1 MKATFALLLLA
12 LPSQA
17 FCQGGAASQAD
28 RYIEASVRGSY
39 VYVNYLRDDDIKVA
53 AADGAVTLTG
63 IISGEF
69 YRSLAEV
76 TAADVP
82 GVRSV
87 DNRLELKGSLPS
99 ANSDAWFREKVKAAL
114 RFRRSTGAGV
124 TEVDVKDG
132 IVTLRGVAA
141 SQSQKELAGE
151 YAGNIEGIKG
161 LSNEMTVAPAPGQK
175 PRTTSE
181 KIDDIS
187 VSALVRMALQLH
199 RSTSGLQ
206 VAVATKLGVVT
217 AGGRAASA
225 AEKDLVTRL
234 IRDVNGVKKVKNRMT
249 VGKP

>member
-1 MKATFALLLLA
+1 MKAMFALFLLA

-17 FCQGGAASQAD
+17 FSQGGAASQTD
-28 RYIEASVRGSY
+28 RYIEASVRNSY
-39 VYVNYLRDDDIKVA
+39 VYMNYLREDDIKVA

-69 YRSLAEV
+69 YRSLAQV

-99 ANSDAWFREKVKAAL
+99 ANSDAWFREKIKAAL
-114 RFRRSTGAGV
+114 RFRRSLTGGV
-124 TEVDVKDG
+124 IEVDVKDG
-132 IVTLRGVAA
+132 IATLRGVAA
-141 SQSQKELAGE
+141 SQAQKELAGD
-151 YAGNIEGIKG
+151 YAGSIEGIKG
-161 LSNEMTVAPAPGQK
+161 LRNEMTVAPAPK
-175 PRTTSE
+175 SEKRSTSE

-187 VSALVRMALQLH
+187 VGALVRMALQLH

-206 VAVATKLGVVT
+206 VAVASKRGVVT
-217 AGGRAASA
+217 VGGRAANA

>member
-1 MKATFALLLLA
+1 MKAIFALVLLA
-12 LPSQA
+12 LPAHA
-17 FCQGGAASQAD
+17 FSQGGAAAQTD
-28 RYIEASVRGSY
+28 RYIEASVRDSY
-39 VYVNYLRDDDIKVA
+39 VYKNYLQDDDIKVT

-69 YRSLAEV
+69 YRSLAQV

-114 RFRRSTGAGV
+114 RFRRSSSAGT

-141 SQSQKELAGE
+141 TQAQKDLAGE
-151 YAGNIEGIKG
+151 YAGSIEGIKA

-175 PRTTSE
+175 PRSASE
-181 KIDDIS
+181 KVDDIS
-187 VSALVRMALQLH
+187 VNALVRMALQLH

-206 VAVATKLGVVT
+206 VAVATKKGVVT
-217 AGGRAASA
+217 VGGRAASA
-225 AEKDLVTRL
+225 AEKDLVTKL
-234 IRDVNGVKKVKNRMT
+234 IRDVNGVKNVKNRMT
-249 VGKP
+249 IGRP

>member
-1 MKATFALLLLA
+1 MKALFALALLA
-12 LPSQA
+12 LPAQGFSQA
-17 FCQGGAASQAD
+17 AAASPAD
-28 RYIEASVRGSY
+28 RYIEAAVRESY
-39 VYVNYLRDDDIKVA
+39 VYRNYLQDDDIKVVS
-53 AADGAVTLTG
+53 ADGAVTLTG

-76 TAADVP
+76 TAADMP

-141 SQSQKELAGE
+141 SQAQKELAGE

-161 LSNEMTVAPAPGQK
+161 LSNEMTVAPAPKLK
-175 PRTTSE
+175 PRSTSE

-199 RSTSGLQ
+199 RSTSGIQ
-206 VAVATKLGVVT
+206 VAVASKKGVVT
-217 AGGRAASA
+217 VGGRAVSL
-225 AEKDLVTRL
+225 AEKNLVTKL
-234 IRDVNGVKKVKNRMT
+234 IGDVNGVKKVKNRMT
-249 VGKP
+249 IGRP

>member
-1 MKATFALLLLA
+1 MKAIFALLLLT
-12 LPSQA
+12 LPAHASA
-17 FCQGGAASQAD
+17 QGGAASQAD
-28 RYIEASVRGSY
+28 RYIEAQVRDSY
-39 VYVNYLRDDDIKVA
+39 VYQNYLRDDDIKVT

-63 IISGEF
+63 IISGDF
-69 YRSLAEV
+69 YRSLAQV

-114 RFRRSTGAGV
+114 RFRRSTGAGT
-124 TEVDVKDG
+124 TEVDVMDG

-141 SQSQKELAGE
+141 TQAQKDLAGE
-151 YAGNIEGIKG
+151 YAGNIEGVKG
-161 LSNEMTVAPAPGQK
+161 LSNEMTVAPAPKPK
-175 PRTTSE
+175 PRSTAE
-181 KIDDIS
+181 KVDDIS

-217 AGGRAASA
+217 VGGRAASA
-225 AEKDLVTRL
+225 AEKELVTKL
-234 IRDVNGVKKVKNRMT
+234 IRDVNGVKRVKNRMT

>member
-1 MKATFALLLLA
+1 MKVLFALCLLA
-12 LPSQA
+12 LPAQAFSQA
-17 FCQGGAASQAD
+17 GAASQVD
-28 RYIEASVRGSY
+28 RYIEASVRDSY
-39 VYVNYLRDDDIKVA
+39 VYKNYLQGDDIKVT

-114 RFRRSTGAGV
+114 RFRRSLSAGV
-124 TEVDVKDG
+124 IEVDVKDG
-132 IVTLRGVAA
+132 IVTLRGQAA
-141 SQSQKELAGE
+141 TRGQKDLAGE
-151 YAGNIEGIKG
+151 YAANIEGIKS
-161 LSNEMTVAPAPGQK
+161 LNNEMTVAPAPGQK
-175 PRTTSE
+175 PRSTSE

-217 AGGRAASA
+217 VGGRAASA
-225 AEKDLVTRL
+225 AEKELVTRL
-234 IRDVNGVKKVKNRMT
+234 IRDVNGVKRVKNRMT